1 MATLRGQNVRLF
13 MWDETVSTQAGQG
26 AWVVFAKA
34 TSSTVTLTGNTED
47 ASHKDIVG
55 NAAMPEVVS
64 KAWQMQ
70 VDALDV
76 VDMNRI
82 LQAMRTGE
90 KIEVR
95 FDETSTSDNQTGIKA
110 SMARNGYAYI
120 TDATFNFNDRENSVK
135 NITLTGTG
143 ALTKNQ
149 PSEDFYPVTPSA
161 AFTKGQFVRI
171 FLGNDN
177 SATPSAALAFAK
189 QLAFHVSVSLENS
202 TTKDTEGNW
211 IVQEPVGLSYDIS
224 TNALVRSDE
233 TITSLVNGQTFSDI
247 EDIYE
252 ASAPVKFEIANVS
265 GTNNRTKGSVL
276 ISGSVVITSLVL
288 NAPNRQTATYDAQM
302 QGYGDYTVNHS

>member
-1 MATLRGQNVRLF
+1 MALRGQNVRLF
-13 MWDETVSTQAGQG
+13 MWDETVSSQAGQG

-70 VDALDV
+70 VEALEV
-76 VDMNRI
+76 LDMNKI
-82 LQAMRTGE
+82 LLAMRTGE
-90 KIEVR
+90 EIKVR
-95 FDETSTSDNQTGIKA
+95 FDETATSDNQTGVKS
-110 SMARNGYAYI
+110 SMARNGHAYI
-120 TDATFNFNDRENSVK
+120 TDATFNFNDRENAVK
-135 NITLTGTG
+135 NITITGTG

-161 AFTKGQFVRI
+161 AFTKGQFVRL
-171 FLGNDN
+171 FLGSDN
-177 SATPSAALAFAK
+177 TATPSAVLAFAK
-189 QLAFHVSVSLENS
+189 QLALHVSVSLENS
-202 TTKDTEGNW
+202 TTKDTEGDW
-211 IVQEPVGLSYDIS
+211 IVQEPVSLSYDIT
-224 TNALVRSDE
+224 TNALMGGNDA
-233 TITSLVNGQTFSDI
+233 ITSQVQGQTFASI

-265 GTNNRTKGSVL
+265 GVNNRTKGSVL

-288 NAPNRQTATYDAQM
+288 NAPNRQVVTYDTQM
-302 QGYGDYTVNHS
+302 QGYGNYVVNNN